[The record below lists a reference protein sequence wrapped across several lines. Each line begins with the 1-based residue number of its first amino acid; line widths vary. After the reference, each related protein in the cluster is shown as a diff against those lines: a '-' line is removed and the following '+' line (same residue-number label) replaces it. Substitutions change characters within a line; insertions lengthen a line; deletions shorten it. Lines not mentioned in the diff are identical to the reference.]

1 MLSILYRSS
10 IHGAPRERNEVI
22 KILNNVYLTIFK
34 PTICS
39 KVRPEGARPKLN
51 PGVGAP
57 DEQTQMVLIK
67 GKLGQ
72 FKAIWP
78 CGGGAGATPATF

>member
-1 MLSILYRSS
+1 MLSIFHRSS
-10 IHGAPRERNEVI
+10 IHNVSDERNEVI

-34 PTICS
+34 PTVCS
-39 KVRPEGARPKLN
+39 EIYASKEGIWPKLN
-51 PGVGAP
+51 FETKVSNQ
-57 DEQTQMVLIK
+57 QTQMVLIK

-78 CGGGAGATPATF
+78 CGGGPGF